1 MLDAVTHML
10 LDVVK
15 EDLLACEPAAGS
27 TIDLF
32 ELVDEAETAH
42 VAQVGQP
49 ALPPCKRVLLPS
61 RLPDGLVRGDAEV
74 RPRPEDDVAHE

>member
-1 MLDAVTHML
+1 MKDGYLLDAVTHML

-15 EDLLACEPAAGS
+15 EDLLAREPAAGS
-27 TIDLF
+27 TLDLF

-61 RLPDGLVRGDAEV
+61 RLLVVSQMVLSEV
-74 RPRPEDDVAHE
+74 TPR